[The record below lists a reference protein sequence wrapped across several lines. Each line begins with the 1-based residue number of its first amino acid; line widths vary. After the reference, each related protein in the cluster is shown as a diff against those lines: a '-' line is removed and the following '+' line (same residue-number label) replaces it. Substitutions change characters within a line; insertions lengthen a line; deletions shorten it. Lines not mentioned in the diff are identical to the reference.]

1 MLPDLGRREAL
12 GCPRRTIARTTGAR
26 RNAAEAALPRA
37 LPFDLAGSCPCG
49 GSRVTRFSCCAQ
61 ACLEDCHTRRRFLV
75 NHYQQSISVVSFQ
88 QIAGHWAF
96 FCFGFLSGHEGPW
109 AHKAP
114 HARRAFRRYCTR
126 RTNPWVITW
135 PSRQTHYSAKH
146 RNRTRWH
153 DLAAA
158 LPIYSGVSVSPLL
171 AQLHSSFE
179 TAHLPTC
186 LSGLDASL
194 TQVAADDF
202 VCAFHLFLSLCTSSS
217 CLMSTLPSC
226 TSFSSLN

>member
-1 MLPDLGRREAL
+1 MLKRPFHEHFRLILLGAVRV
-12 GCPRRTIARTTGAR
+12 C
-26 RNAAEAALPRA
+26 
-37 LPFDLAGSCPCG
+37 
-49 GSRVTRFSCCAQ
+49 GSRVTRCSCFAQ
-61 ACLEDCHTRRRFLV
+61 ACREDCHTRRRFLV

-88 QIAGHWAF
+88 QVAGHWAL

-109 AHKAP
+109 AHRAQ

-135 PSRQTHYSAKH
+135 PSRQAHYSAKH

-158 LPIYSGVSVSPLL
+158 LPSYSGVSVSPLL

-179 TAHLPTC
+179 TTQLPTC
-186 LSGLDASL
+186 DSDLDASL
-194 TQVAADDF
+194 TQVAADYF
-202 VCAFHLFLSLCTSSS
+202 VCAFHEFLSLCASSS